1 MINGAQIL
9 RKLFNLRKSD
19 AIDWKLIIVQFWF
32 SEFFLRKIFLLNNAI
47 YLHIKVTYPEEWQ
60 DFSLRGR
67 HMGDEIES
75 VNQKPAKQKWAKHL
89 ALEPINAGTLLSLN
103 DPLLSKQVEQKEKY
117 MQLLTASPVFAYMI
131 TELIS
136 YLSKQM

>member
-1 MINGAQIL
+1 M
-9 RKLFNLRKSD
+9 LFIGSL
-19 AIDWKLIIVQFWF
+19 LLF
-32 SEFFLRKIFLLNNAI
+32 SFGFLSFFLRKIFLLNNAI

-89 ALEPINAGTLLSLN
+89 ALESINAGALPSLN

-117 MQLLTASPVFAYMI
+117 MQLLTASPMFAYMI
-131 TELIS
+131 AELIS